1 MPAYSFLDVSAS
13 ITGPTGAFNLGYGE
27 AVADEGIVTAMA
39 GDKNTMTVG
48 ADGEGMHSLHADKS
62 GEVTLRY
69 LKTAPVNSKLMAM
82 YDAQSQSSSL
92 WGQNVITIRQT
103 ASGDTTT
110 ARACAFKK
118 KPDLRYAKDG
128 DIVEWVLSAIKIDT
142 ILGTYS

>member
-1 MPAYSFLDVSAS
+1 MPTYSFLDVTAS
-13 ITGPTGAFNLGYGE
+13 IAGPSGSFNLGYGE

-62 GEVTLRY
+62 GQVTLRY
-69 LKTAPVNSKLMAM
+69 LKTAPVNAKLMAM
-82 YDAQSQSSSL
+82 YDAQTLSSSL
-92 WGQNVITIRQT
+92 HGQNLITIRNT

-110 ARACAFKK
+110 ARQCAFKK

-128 DIVEWVLSAIKIDT
+128 DIVEWVFDSVKIDT
-142 ILGTYS
+142 ILGIYS